1 VADQRH
7 YYSREPT
14 RPTTNDH
21 TQLHTNHTQ
30 AIRQHAFRSG
40 LYVSPTFP
48 PSAHAQAALTKLTAG
63 TNPIHN
69 KKPKKKVVEEDD
81 EDKAYKLK
89 AAAGML
95 CCNTVWA

>member
-1 VADQRH
+1 
-7 YYSREPT
+7 
-14 RPTTNDH
+14 
-21 TQLHTNHTQ
+21 
-30 AIRQHAFRSG
+30 

-89 AAAGML
+89 AAAGTL
-95 CCNTVWA
+95 FCDKEWI